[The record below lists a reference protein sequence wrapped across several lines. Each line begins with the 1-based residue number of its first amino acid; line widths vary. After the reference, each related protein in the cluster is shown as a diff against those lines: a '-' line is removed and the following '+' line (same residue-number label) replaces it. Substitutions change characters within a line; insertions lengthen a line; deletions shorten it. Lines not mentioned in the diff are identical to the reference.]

1 MYKLIALD
9 MDGTLL
15 NSDKQISSDTKRAI
29 ASARENGTKVVLA
42 SGRPIDGMER
52 QLNELGIDGNNEFV
66 LYYNGS
72 MVKELG
78 SQKVIH
84 RRIINGKAAKEVAQ
98 LANQLGLNVHA
109 FSEEHGLITPVN
121 SEYTQLEA
129 TINGLNIT
137 EMSFDGLSDDH
148 PIIKVM
154 IVGEPSKLTK
164 AIKGLHA
171 ELHSRYTIVQ
181 SAPFF
186 LEFLNLES
194 NKGLGIKAIADYL
207 QISAEEII
215 CVGDAENDNHMIKF
229 AGLGVAMSNAMEET
243 KALADF
249 IAPSNDEDGVAAVI
263 DKFLLSPCE

>member
-15 NSDKQISSDTKRAI
+15 NSEKQISELTKKAI
-29 ASARENGTKVVLA
+29 SSARDKGVKVVLA
-42 SGRPIDGMER
+42 SGRPIDGMVDKLQE
-52 QLNELGIDGNNEFV
+52 LNIEGNDEFV

-84 RRIINGKAAKEVAQ
+84 RHIISGKSAKQVAKLAEQ
-98 LANQLGLNVHA
+98 LNLNVHA
-109 FSEEHGLITPVN
+109 FSEVHGLITPVN

-129 TINGLNIT
+129 TINGLTIT
-137 EMSFDGLSDDH
+137 EMDFDTLEDNH

-154 IVGEPSKLTK
+154 IVGEANKLTQ
-164 AIKGLHA
+164 AI
-171 ELHSRYTIVQ
+171 SDIPSSFYNDYTIVQ

-186 LEFLNLES
+186 LEFLSLGS
-194 NKGLGIKAIADYL
+194 NKGLGIEAIAKHLNID
-207 QISAEEII
+207 SSEII

-229 AGLGVAMSNAMEET
+229 AGLGVAMENAMDET
-243 KALADF
+243 KALADY
-249 IAPSNDEDGVAAVI
+249 IAPSNDHDGVADVI
-263 DKFLLSPCE
+263 NKFILTPC